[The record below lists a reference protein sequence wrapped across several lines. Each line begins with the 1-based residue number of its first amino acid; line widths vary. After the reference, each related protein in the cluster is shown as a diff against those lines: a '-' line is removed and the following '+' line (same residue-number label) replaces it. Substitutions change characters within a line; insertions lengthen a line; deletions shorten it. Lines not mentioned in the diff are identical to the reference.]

1 MPHSSTSSGREKP
14 SFKQALGNKKMQTL
28 IGGLLVIA
36 AASATAVGVQSAT
49 GPATSA
55 PTTKA
60 EIEQIVRDYILEHP
74 EILPEA
80 MERLKAKHVKA
91 SIEENRDALE
101 TPYRGA
107 WEGAENGDVILVEF
121 FDYACGYCRKAR
133 TDIEKLLAEDKK
145 LKVVYRELPILSE
158 ASNSAARVSLL
169 AAEKGKYSAFHEA
182 LYKAGRVSQDS
193 ILAAATSVGLDR
205 KTALSAMKDDS
216 YRVEIEG
223 NIKLAQALGATGTP
237 AFVVGNQF
245 LNGAVGYDALK
256 QAIAQTRKEK
266 GGE

>member
-1 MPHSSTSSGREKP
+1 
-14 SFKQALGNKKMQTL
+14 MQLL
-28 IGGLLVIA
+28 IGGLLAVA
-36 AASATAVGVQSAT
+36 AVSATALGVQSAS
-49 GPATSA
+49 GAATSA

-60 EIEQIVRDYILEHP
+60 EIEQIVRNYILEHP

-80 MERLKAKHVKA
+80 MERLKAKHASA
-91 SIEENRDALE
+91 SIEERRSALE

-121 FDYACGYCRKAR
+121 FDYACGYCRKSR
-133 TDIEKLLAEDKK
+133 TDITKLLSEDKN

-158 ASNSAARVSLL
+158 DSNSAARVSLL
-169 AAEKGKYSAFHEA
+169 AAEKGKYSAFHDA
-182 LYKAGRVSQDS
+182 LYNAGRINRNN
-193 ILAAATSVGLDR
+193 ILAAAATVGLDR
-205 KTALSAMKDDS
+205 KTALSAMSDDR
-216 YRVEIEG
+216 YLVEIEG
-223 NIKLAQALGATGTP
+223 NIKLAQALGASGTP

-245 LNGAVGYDALK
+245 LNGAVGYDTLK

>member
-1 MPHSSTSSGREKP
+1 
-14 SFKQALGNKKMQTL
+14 MQII
-28 IGGLLVIA
+28 IGGLLAVA
-36 AASATAVGVQSAT
+36 VASATAVGVQSAP
-49 GPATSA
+49 GAASAAPAN
-55 PTTKA
+55 KA

-80 MERLKAKHVKA
+80 MERLKAKHIKA
-91 SIEENRDALE
+91 SIEEKRSALE

-133 TDIEKLLAEDKK
+133 TDIAKLLAEDKN

-169 AAEKGKYSAFHEA
+169 AAEKGKYSGFHEA
-182 LYKAGRVSQDS
+182 LYEAGRVSQDS

-205 KTALSAMKDDS
+205 NAALSAMKDDS
-216 YRVEIEG
+216 YLVEIES
-223 NIKLAQALGATGTP
+223 NIKLAQTLGATGTP

-245 LNGAVGYDALK
+245 LSGAVGYDVLK
-256 QAIAQTRKEK
+256 QAIAQARMQK